1 MVSGGVADAKERE
14 HHQPAPPPQQQRAL
28 TYSLRFMAKNAA
40 GRSLE
45 SILQAVK
52 HDYCFEPFTA
62 EDKPQNKNE
71 IKAQL
76 LRFAVKFYHQIH
88 RTRREKRGLIRAES
102 LLTRQSLF
110 SLSRAVCAA
119 FLQIPAL
126 LFPLSLYLFFEPR
139 RIKRERECCAAGS
152 ASPILDSLSS
162 PPACRP
168 DGWKESCWIL
178 EKKSL
183 TAPEWNL
190 FFYARPPGWMPGWL
204 CVQFYRAHPKKGMA
218 GARTHTHPQ
227 TLSSQGVL
235 YERKI

>member
-1 MVSGGVADAKERE
+1 MLSAARLQKSEKRE
-14 HHQPAPPPQQQRAL
+14 HHQPPSPPQQQRTHL
-28 TYSLRFMAKNAA
+28 FSRFIAKNAA

-76 LRFAVKFYHQIH
+76 LRFTVKFYHQIH
-88 RTRREKRGLIRAES
+88 TQRARHREKRGLIRAES
-102 LLTRQSLF
+102 LLTRQSRF
-110 SLSRAVCAA
+110 FPPSRAVCAA

-126 LFPLSLYLFFEPR
+126 LFPSLYLFFEPG
-139 RIKRERECCAAGS
+139 RIKRKRMLCRW
-152 ASPILDSLSS
+152 ISLADIRFPKLSGGVQ
-162 PPACRP
+162 PRRT

-178 EKKSL
+178 EKKKSL

-190 FFYARPPGWMPGWL
+190 FFYARPPG
-204 CVQFYRAHPKKGMA
+204 CVQFYRAHRKKGMA
-218 GARTHTHPQ
+218 GGRFARSLAHIHTHRP
-227 TLSSQGVL
+227 
-235 YERKI
+235 

>member
-1 MVSGGVADAKERE
+1 MLSLSGGTAAKERIIS
-14 HHQPAPPPQQQRAL
+14 RRRRRRSSAL
-28 TYSLRFMAKNAA
+28 TYSLGFIAKNAA

-88 RTRREKRGLIRAES
+88 THTERREKEGLNSCRVSADS
-102 LLTRQSLF
+102 PVSFF
-110 SLSRAVCAA
+110 SPSRA

-126 LFPLSLYLFFEPR
+126 LFPLSLYLFFEPG

-168 DGWKESCWIL
+168 DG
-178 EKKSL
+178 
-183 TAPEWNL
+183 
-190 FFYARPPGWMPGWL
+190 
-204 CVQFYRAHPKKGMA
+204 
-218 GARTHTHPQ
+218 
-227 TLSSQGVL
+227 
-235 YERKI
+235 